1 MANLFNPAQKWADD
15 KAIFS
20 KGHKVNPDVSDT
32 YDNLIT
38 LELTIAAL
46 TTAEK
51 MMARWKTYDNMDLAI
66 NPNLL
71 LVSPELAPTCRQL
84 FSDRAEL
91 LPGGANNDANPFYET
106 RWKVVKGFG
115 AKQWAYVDPTLMKE
129 YISLLDTTK
138 PMTIRQ
144 KNSNPLI
151 DEYIG
156 YMDSAIGA
164 WEVKFGIG
172 SSAA

>member
-1 MANLFNPAQKWADD
+1 
-15 KAIFS
+15 
-20 KGHKVNPDVSDT
+20 
-32 YDNLIT
+32 
-38 LELTIAAL
+38 
-46 TTAEK
+46 
-51 MMARWKTYDNMDLAI
+51 
-66 NPNLL
+66 
-71 LVSPELAPTCRQL
+71 
-84 FSDRAEL
+84 
-91 LPGGANNDANPFYET
+91 
-106 RWKVVKGFG
+106 VVKVFG